1 MPDGFYATRIF
12 PVSNAEDSFTKGILA
27 QQKSTKVKSL
37 AKQTKARGEFID
49 IALGKNKIPES
60 IIEMIQLTILKHGRR
75 NHD

>member
-1 MPDGFYATRIF
+1 MIK
-12 PVSNAEDSFTKGILA
+12 NILDHLA
-27 QQKSTKVKSL
+27 L